1 MNISLFL
8 GTIPQDLL
16 VTEKEMTKIN
26 KGGKGIKVTAI
37 VTMKDT
43 KSTNNGI
50 LMLKNMEKKMYV
62 IITDIDTVI
71 TTGDRINEIFFLPK
85 PT

>member
-1 MNISLFL
+1 
-8 GTIPQDLL
+8 
-16 VTEKEMTKIN
+16 MTKIN
-26 KGGKGIKVTAI
+26 IGGKGIKVTAI

-71 TTGDRINEIFFLPK
+71 TTGDRINEIIFPNGHF
-85 PT
+85 

>member
-1 MNISLFL
+1 
-8 GTIPQDLL
+8 
-16 VTEKEMTKIN
+16 MTKIN
-26 KGGKGIKVTAI
+26 KGGKGIKVTVI

-71 TTGDRINEIFFLPK
+71 TTGDRINEIIFSN
-85 PT
+85 

>member
-1 MNISLFL
+1 
-8 GTIPQDLL
+8 
-16 VTEKEMTKIN
+16 MTKIN

-62 IITDIDTVI
+62 IITDIVTVI
-71 TTGDRINEIFFLPK
+71 TTGDRINEIIFPNGQFYH
-85 PT
+85 